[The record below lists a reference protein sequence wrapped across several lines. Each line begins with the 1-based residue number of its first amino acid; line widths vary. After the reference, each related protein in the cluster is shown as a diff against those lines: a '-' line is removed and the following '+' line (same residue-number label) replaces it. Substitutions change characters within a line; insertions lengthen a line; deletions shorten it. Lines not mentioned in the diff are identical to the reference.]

1 MKGFIFKKLKRS
13 TLYVVYFY
21 VELDSV
27 KSFRGFPG
35 GTEVKNPPAKE
46 EDIKDVSLMPETGRS
61 PGGGNG
67 NSLQYSCLGNTTHG
81 QKSLAGYSS
90 RRHKESDMTERTNTY
105 IQQSFKL
112 YLIQ

>member
-1 MKGFIFKKLKRS
+1 MFSRKNLN
-13 TLYVVYFY
+13 
-21 VELDSV
+21 ELFGKPNGLPQWLSGKEPAYKAGIAV
-27 KSFRGFPG
+27 GASGLIPG
-35 GTEVKNPPAKE
+35 Q
-46 EDIKDVSLMPETGRS
+46 GRS
-61 PGGGNG
+61 PGAGTG
-67 NSLQYSCLGNTTHG
+67 NSLQYSCLGNPTHG

>member
-1 MKGFIFKKLKRS
+1 M
-13 TLYVVYFY
+13 LYVVYFY
-21 VELDSV
+21 VELDSI

-35 GTEVKNPPAKE
+35 GTEVKNPPANA
-46 EDIKDVSLMPETGRS
+46 EDIKDVSLMLESRRP

-67 NSLQYSCLGNTTHG
+67 NSLQYSCLGNPTHG

-90 RRHKESDMTERTNTY
+90 WRHKESDMTEQPNTY